1 MSRFKRIDIWQEV
14 VTKLTVILIYAFLYS
29 LALNLFW
36 QPGNIYAGGLTG
48 IAQIIATGLAKS
60 HIEVPI
66 SVIYYLLNVPMFML
80 AWFKINRKFVIYT
93 VICVTV
99 ASFAIHIVP
108 STELTTDP
116 IICAI
121 FWGNNQWLFFG
132 AGIKI
137 WTFNWWYGCAH
148 SYNQTNHRSKHW
160 RDFDCFEWSHCIGS
174 RLFIWLA
181 LCFL

>member
-66 SVIYYLLNVPMFML
+66 SVIYLSL
-80 AWFKINRKFVIYT
+80 
-93 VICVTV
+93 
-99 ASFAIHIVP
+99 IHI
-108 STELTTDP
+108 
-116 IICAI
+116 
-121 FWGNNQWLFFG
+121 
-132 AGIKI
+132 
-137 WTFNWWYGCAH
+137 
-148 SYNQTNHRSKHW
+148 
-160 RDFDCFEWSHCIGS
+160 
-174 RLFIWLA
+174 
-181 LCFL
+181 